1 MELIWMIVLLYKMFF
16 FIVISDVELMMFKIK
31 KEKEKPSCYGLTF
44 YFEIFVAI
52 TTATCFSL
60 KWKYISYWTL
70 SFKSMA
76 DY

>member
-1 MELIWMIVLLYKMFF
+1 MVF

-52 TTATCFSL
+52 TIRGHRIVFSPIKGFFL
-60 KWKYISYWTL
+60 TY
-70 SFKSMA
+70 F
-76 DY
+76 

>member
-1 MELIWMIVLLYKMFF
+1 MLLKLSVQYDIYFH

-60 KWKYISYWTL
+60 K
-70 SFKSMA
+70 
-76 DY
+76 